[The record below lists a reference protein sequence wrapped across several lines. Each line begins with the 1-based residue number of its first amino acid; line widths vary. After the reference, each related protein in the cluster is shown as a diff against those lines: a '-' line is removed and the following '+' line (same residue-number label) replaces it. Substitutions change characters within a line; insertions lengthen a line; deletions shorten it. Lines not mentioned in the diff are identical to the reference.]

1 MLSVRYYMTLIQIF
15 LKVFLKIQTYF
26 IYIAN
31 SNCLFLSNEPI
42 FQYIRFEMNKTCFIS
57 VIFQEYISSVLP
69 RTAFYLE
76 WSDKNIISINNTSS
90 IFTSEPNA
98 EERANFFNH

>member
-1 MLSVRYYMTLIQIF
+1 MNL
-15 LKVFLKIQTYF
+15 YF
-26 IYIAN
+26 NILGLRWI
-31 SNCLFLSNEPI
+31 
-42 FQYIRFEMNKTCFIS
+42 KHVFIS

-98 EERANFFNH
+98 EERAIFFNH

>member
-1 MLSVRYYMTLIQIF
+1 MF
-15 LKVFLKIQTYF
+15 LLV
-26 IYIAN
+26 
-31 SNCLFLSNEPI
+31 LF
-42 FQYIRFEMNKTCFIS
+42 
-57 VIFQEYISSVLP
+57 FQEYISSVLP

-98 EERANFFNH
+98 KERANFFNHWSMSRSKLCSIKNEYL